1 MKRIKYERNDNMKRF
16 SSVILIAFMTL
27 SIFTPKLSAQTPL
40 SADKTQQTAV
50 TAQPNTSAPAP
61 KVNKEQKTPTSVVSA
76 DVKTEPIVSVP
87 KIRPFKPS
95 PMQLGEGETRETL
108 LVSAEW
114 LKKNRGQVVLV
125 DARPESLYVGGHI
138 PGAVN
143 ATWTY
148 FANLNAA
155 NGTKKWGS
163 VWQPATMSK
172 RIGALG
178 INGQKPVVIYDD
190 AGGWGQSGWT
200 LWILRMSGIKNAK
213 ILEGGFT
220 AWKKE
225 GGAVSKT
232 THKNKAVPFSVKKF
246 KENYLVDTE
255 WINNNLGKCGLF
267 VIDVRSLAEYQGKI
281 RPFQEKR
288 AGHLPGAIHIEM
300 QDFTKDEYRFK
311 DAEEIVALL
320 KERGITPDSEI
331 VLYDTAG
338 VRAAFVT
345 VALRFAGFNK
355 SQCYDEGFQAWAGDP
370 ELPLEKP

>member
-1 MKRIKYERNDNMKRF
+1 MNSLFPIKIINNERNDTMKRF
-16 SSVILIAFMTL
+16 PVAMLIAFMAL
-27 SIFTPKLSAQTPL
+27 AVFTTNPSAQAAV
-40 SADKTQQTAV
+40 SADKTPQKAV
-50 TAQPNTSAPAP
+50 TATQSTSATTPA
-61 KVNKEQKTPTSVVSA
+61 SVDA
-76 DVKTEPIVSVP
+76 AGGKTEPIVTVP

-95 PMQLGEGETRETL
+95 PMQVGEGETRETL

-125 DARPESLYVGGHI
+125 DARPESLYVGGHV

-148 FANLNAA
+148 FANINAA

-225 GGAVSKT
+225 GGAVSRT
-232 THKNKAVPFSVKKF
+232 AHKNKAVPFSVKKF

-267 VIDVRSLAEYQGKI
+267 LIDVRSLAEYQGKI
-281 RPFQEKR
+281 RPFQEKEQ
-288 AGHLPGAIHIEM
+288 AI
-300 QDFTKDEYRFK
+300 
-311 DAEEIVALL
+311 
-320 KERGITPDSEI
+320 
-331 VLYDTAG
+331 
-338 VRAAFVT
+338 
-345 VALRFAGFNK
+345 
-355 SQCYDEGFQAWAGDP
+355 FQA
-370 ELPLEKP
+370 LYI